1 MGDLYRISGPD
12 AMARF
17 RDARN
22 ELFRTHPL
30 ELLDAASLRAEFDS
44 VVDQALAAATL
55 ARPTVGDLAGVSG
68 RTGRDG
74 VHTEQLGYV
83 LAELQSVARAMP
95 DATW

>member
-1 MGDLYRISGPD
+1 MPPAYVPKGAVTCTCTG
-12 AMARF
+12 
-17 RDARN
+17 
-22 ELFRTHPL
+22 E
-30 ELLDAASLRAEFDS
+30 ASLRAAFDS
-44 VVDQALAAATL
+44 VLDQALAAATL
-55 ARPTVGDLAGVSG
+55 TRPSVGDVAGVSG

>member
-1 MGDLYRISGPD
+1 MQEGLD
-12 AMARF
+12 AVWPYVG
-17 RDARN
+17 

-30 ELLDAASLRAEFDS
+30 ELVDAATLRPEFDA

-55 ARPTVGDLAGVSG
+55 TLPSASEVAGVSG
-68 RTGRDG
+68 RMGRDG